1 MIANFR
7 RGRYLSPAVGLVSIV
22 CALMCPPAWPAGPIL
37 THEQLERLLKVVE
50 SKGTHTKVP
59 PAVASMLHFEPKQ
72 LTPDIKEAAFLDDDG
87 VKHGFAPLNDGSGF
101 FMFRSTPSFGHSVYH
116 VNSKLQLVR
125 AARGVLKQPLKV
137 LSDEEGEKELSE
149 EYVRW
154 SKALSPN
161 GPVEQ
166 SPFRKGAAP
175 DTPKPLIST
184 KPPDSTKPFISTK
197 PPDSTKP

>member
-7 RGRYLSPAVGLVSIV
+7 RGRRLPPALGLGLIL
-22 CALMCPPAWPAGPIL
+22 CALLCPPAWPAGPIL

-59 PAVASMLHFEPKQ
+59 PAVASMLRFEPKQ
-72 LTPDIKEAAFLDDDG
+72 LMPDIKEAAFVDDAG

-101 FMFRSTPSFGHSVYH
+101 FMFRSTPSFGHSVFH
-116 VNSKLQLVR
+116 VDSRLQLVR
-125 AARGVLKQPLKV
+125 AARGVLKQPLKIM
-137 LSDEEGEKELSE
+137 SDEEGEKELSE

-166 SPFRKGAAP
+166 SPFRKALAP
-175 DTPKPLIST
+175 ERTKPVGGT
-184 KPPDSTKPFISTK
+184 KPPDSAKP
-197 PPDSTKP
+197 